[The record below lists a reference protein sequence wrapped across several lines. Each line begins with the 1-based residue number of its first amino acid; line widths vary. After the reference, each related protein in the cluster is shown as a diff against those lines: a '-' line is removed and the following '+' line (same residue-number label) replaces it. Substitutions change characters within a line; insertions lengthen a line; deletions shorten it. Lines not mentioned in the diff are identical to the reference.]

1 MPCTGAASKGGTF
14 VNIGRPEKIIIR
26 FTYQNYMDD
35 IGKEGR
41 EGGTQHSFILGGSAP
56 GSNNIILCNFQQK
69 RCPFHMRSLELC
81 MKGDQ
86 RTVFKI

>member
-26 FTYQNYMDD
+26 FIYENYMDD

-41 EGGTQHSFILGGSAP
+41 GVGYSTQFCTWRLRP
-56 GSNNIILCNFQQK
+56 
-69 RCPFHMRSLELC
+69 EV
-81 MKGDQ
+81 Q
-86 RTVFKI
+86 RLM